1 MREEYQ
7 RAVEEFYTVY
17 RRLSRYR
24 NLRMAAHTSVFDD
37 GWIKVW
43 EMQEEMKTS
52 SIRFILI

>member
-7 RAVEEFYTVY
+7 RAVEGFYTVY